1 MVRRT
6 SLPMT
11 VTLPGGQKAFV
22 EDRIRAGR
30 FASASE
36 VVRAG
41 LRALEREEAH
51 LDDWMR
57 EKIRVALEDPRPSV
71 PGEEV
76 LTRLNAQIALAKG
89 EEDGEGR
96 IPARG

>member
-1 MVRRT
+1 MATRSST
-6 SLPMT
+6 PLT
-11 VTLPGGQKAFV
+11 VTLASGQKAFV
-22 EDRIRAGR
+22 EERVRAGR

-57 EKIRVALEDPRPSV
+57 EKIGRALADPRPSV
-71 PGEEV
+71 PGEDV
-76 LTRLNAQIALAKG
+76 LKRLDARIAQASS
-89 EEDGEGR
+89 DCD
-96 IPARG
+96 